1 MLIFPH
7 SPVSVISPLEPL
19 QTVSNKVF
27 LRPVMSNPMEDS
39 LFCPV
44 APHLSPPQAD
54 SLSPLLSLCLSL
66 SLPPFTW
73 CFSENVLKS
82 FFSLSPL
89 LLLWVLQ
96 SVELK
101 HTAVVLPAFSVPK
114 GRAPVHDNKGEDEG
128 ARAGGRASRANILFT
143 PPFAHA
149 HTCTSAP
156 LAKCWT
162 KDTQKWAHCSTPS
175 HTLWKNANS
184 KKKTKELRGETDLN
198 QVMNSVKQVGFCQQ
212 NLSPSFWGSLSCCH
226 SSQLSKL
233 RCPVVL
239 WKRDSLITWP
249 GTAKK

>member
-1 MLIFPH
+1 M
-7 SPVSVISPLEPL
+7 SVHLSTLTCFCDFSLEPL

-27 LRPVMSNPMEDS
+27 LRPVMSNLMEDS

-54 SLSPLLSLCLSL
+54 SFSPLLALCLSL

-82 FFSLSPL
+82 FFSLLCASSLSPSKRGAKTHGCCAAS
-89 LLLWVLQ
+89 VLC
-96 SVELK
+96 
-101 HTAVVLPAFSVPK
+101 AK

-128 ARAGGRASRANILFT
+128 AHAGGRASRANILFT

-162 KDTQKWAHCSTPS
+162 KDTQKWAHSSTHS
-175 HTLWKNANS
+175 YTLWKNANS
-184 KKKTKELRGETDLN
+184 KKKTKELQGEMDLN
-198 QVMNSVKQVGFCQQ
+198 QVMNSVKQVGFCLQ
-212 NLSPSFWGSLSCCH
+212 NLSPSF
-226 SSQLSKL
+226 
-233 RCPVVL
+233 
-239 WKRDSLITWP
+239 
-249 GTAKK
+249 